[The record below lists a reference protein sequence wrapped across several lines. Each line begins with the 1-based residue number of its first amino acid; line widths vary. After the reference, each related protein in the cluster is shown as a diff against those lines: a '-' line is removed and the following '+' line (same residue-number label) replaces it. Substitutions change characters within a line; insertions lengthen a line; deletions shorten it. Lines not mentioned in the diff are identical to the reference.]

1 MIELDAVVQ
10 RWSAAWSGDADPWSL
25 PAHEAR
31 ALVERAVTD
40 LHDLVRL
47 AVEVRAYGRARVALS
62 EAHEA
67 WVAAGKPEAGP
78 TRDDWHEARAAHRAA
93 LDRIEAIAVQLA
105 GGDVERVTGG
115 AS

>member
-1 MIELDAVVQ
+1 MRLDEVIS
-10 RWSAAWSGDADPWSL
+10 RWSAAWSGDADALSL

-47 AVEVRAYGRARVALS
+47 AVEVRAYGKARVALG
-62 EAHEA
+62 EAHE
-67 WVAAGKPEAGP
+67 WWLVAGKPEAGP
-78 TRDDWHEARAAHRAA
+78 TRDDWHEARASHRAA